1 MLTVPAV
8 AMLFGVASL
17 IKLLV
22 LAPCLYRSTDFE
34 VHRNWLAITHSKSL
48 ADWYW
53 EDTSEWTLD
62 YPPLFGYFQWALSQA
77 AVRVDPDLVKITPY
91 YEPSE
96 VAVWFQ
102 RVSVMVVDVTMVLG
116 VVAWCKGARM
126 RQQSGGVHSGTVPQD
141 VACSTCV
148 GPLVLLNSGL
158 FLVDHIH
165 FQYNGFLLGL
175 LLLSMGLI
183 RQGRV
188 LSGGATF
195 ACLLML
201 KHLFLALAPLY
212 FVYLLRSYCCG
223 ASAQQ
228 LSKGVGGSGDVRR
241 GGESSMGEAY
251 HPPERVDRKN
261 PQRAVPSVSH
271 EQVQAVSR
279 EEAPL
284 ARLSWKRLASL
295 GSAVLVVFGSVLGP
309 LCVSD
314 GWTKDACWKQL
325 GQLVVRLF
333 PGLVHAY
340 WAPNVWAVYL
350 LLDRALLASLK
361 VAGLAAASDGKG
373 ATTGGLVRTE
383 IMAVLPSVPTAACLF
398 LSFLAC
404 WPAFVRA
411 WKRPSAQVFAWG
423 VVHCSLSA
431 FLVGFH
437 VHEKALLVPAVVS
450 ALVASHSRAGAR
462 MYLRLSFLAAFSVF
476 PLLPGPELRVLKVV
490 LLIMHLML
498 ATSLL
503 EHRRAEK
510 IKDEGMAPTHSRVS
524 EAILADHSSERSP
537 SSAPGEPYRKAR
549 GSVTGLVGQ
558 APEQRAGAGVGRLST
573 GGQWA
578 PAPRLWTGWDKA
590 YVAGAGVIFVLGE
603 VVHPLVFREETLP
616 FLPLMGVSVFG
627 AIGVM
632 ACWRL
637 SVSAFSATV
646 QGNEEIM

>member
-1 MLTVPAV
+1 
-8 AMLFGVASL
+8 
-17 IKLLV
+17 
-22 LAPCLYRSTDFE
+22 
-34 VHRNWLAITHSKSL
+34 
-48 ADWYW
+48 
-53 EDTSEWTLD
+53 
-62 YPPLFGYFQWALSQA
+62 
-77 AVRVDPDLVKITPY
+77 
-91 YEPSE
+91 
-96 VAVWFQ
+96 
-102 RVSVMVVDVTMVLG
+102 MVVDVTMVLG
-116 VVAWCKGARM
+116 VVAWSKGARM
-126 RQQSGGVHSGTVPQD
+126 RQQPGGVHSGTVPRD
-141 VACSTCV
+141 VACATCV

-223 ASAQQ
+223 ASSQQ
-228 LSKGVGGSGDVRR
+228 LSKGVGGSGDVRS
-241 GGESSMGEAY
+241 GGESSVGDASQ
-251 HPPERVDRKN
+251 PPDRGDRNN

-314 GWTKDACWKQL
+314 GWTKDACLKQFAQL
-325 GQLVVRLF
+325 GIRLF
-333 PGLVHAY
+333 PFGRGLVHAY

-350 LLDRALLASLK
+350 FLDRVLLASLK
-361 VAGLAAASDGKG
+361 LAGLAAASDGKG
-373 ATTGGLVRTE
+373 STTAGGLVRTE
-383 IMAVLPSVPTAACLF
+383 MMAVLPSVPTAACLF
-398 LSFLAC
+398 LSVLAC

-450 ALVASHSRAGAR
+450 ALLASHSRAGAR
-462 MYLRLSFLAAFSVF
+462 MYLRLSFLAAFSAF

-510 IKDEGMAPTHSRVS
+510 IIYEGMAPTHSRVS
-524 EAILADHSSERSP
+524 ERILADHSSERSP
-537 SSAPGEPYRKAR
+537 SSAPGEPSRKAK
-549 GSVTGLVGQ
+549 GSATELVGL
-558 APEQRAGAGVGRLST
+558 APEQRAGAGVGHVST
-573 GGQWA
+573 GRKWV
-578 PAPRLWTGWDKA
+578 PAPPPLWTGWDKA

-632 ACWRL
+632 ACWGL
-637 SVSAFSATV
+637 SVSAFSTTL
-646 QGNEEIM
+646 QENEEII

>member
-1 MLTVPAV
+1 
-8 AMLFGVASL
+8 MLFGMASL

-48 ADWYW
+48 VDWYW

-77 AVRVDPDLVKITPY
+77 AVHVEPDLVKITPY

-126 RQQSGGVHSGTVPQD
+126 RQKSGGVHSGTVPQD
-141 VACSTCV
+141 VACATCV

-158 FLVDHIH
+158 FLVDHVH

-195 ACLLML
+195 AGLLML

-241 GGESSMGEAY
+241 GGESSVGEASQ
-251 HPPERVDRKN
+251 PPERGDRKDL
-261 PQRAVPSVSH
+261 QRAVPSVSH

-279 EEAPL
+279 EDAPL

-295 GSAVLVVFGSVLGP
+295 GSAVLFVFGSVLGP

-314 GWTKDACWKQL
+314 GWTKDACLKQL
-325 GQLVVRLF
+325 GQLGVRLF
-333 PGLVHAY
+333 PFGRGLVHAY

-350 LLDRALLASLK
+350 FLDRVLLASLK
-361 VAGLAAASDGKG
+361 LAGLAAVSDGKG
-373 ATTGGLVRTE
+373 STTGGLVRTE
-383 IMAVLPSVPTAACLF
+383 IMAILPSVPTAACLF
-398 LSFLAC
+398 LSVLAC

-411 WKRPSAQVFAWG
+411 WKTPSAQVFAWG

-450 ALVASHSRAGAR
+450 ALLASHSRAGAR
-462 MYLRLSFLAAFSVF
+462 MYLRLSFLAAFAVF

-490 LLIMHLML
+490 LLITHLML

-503 EHRRAEK
+503 EHRHAEN
-510 IKDEGMAPTHSRVS
+510 IKYEGMAPTHSRVS
-524 EAILADHSSERSP
+524 ERILADHSSERSP
-537 SSAPGEPYRKAR
+537 SSAPGEPSRKAS
-549 GSVTGLVGQ
+549 GSVTELVGL
-558 APEQRAGAGVGRLST
+558 APEQRAGAGVGRVST
-573 GGQWA
+573 GGKCA
-578 PAPRLWTGWDKA
+578 PAPCLWTGWDKA

-603 VVHPLVFREETLP
+603 VVHPLVFQEGTLP

-627 AIGVM
+627 AVGVM
-632 ACWRL
+632 ACWGL
-637 SVSAFSATV
+637 SVSAISTTV
-646 QGNEEIM
+646 QGNEEPM